1 MSSMR
6 TVGDAPSVS
15 GVSNL
20 NRPLSAPA
28 SPDGRGKLNRRQL
41 PPDPSAEPVSATT
54 MEYVSPPS
62 IDARTRSAFCG
73 NVLVRR
79 ARYLSSP
86 LFSRLRLI
94 TAVSACPATLPFD
107 SRLFRPEPL
116 DSVRSEE
123 HTSELQ
129 SRGHLVWRLLLE
141 KKNKYLPLRRSF
153 NYTFVFR

>member
-20 NRPLSAPA
+20 NRTLSAPA
-28 SPDGRGKLNRRQL
+28 SPDGRGKLNGRQL

-73 NVLVRR
+73 KDRKSTRLN
-79 ARYLSSP
+79 SSHVAI
-86 LFSRLRLI
+86 SY
-94 TAVSACPATLPFD
+94 AVFCL
-107 SRLFRPEPL
+107 
-116 DSVRSEE
+116 
-123 HTSELQ
+123 
-129 SRGHLVWRLLLE
+129 
-141 KKNKYLPLRRSF
+141 KKTKN
-153 NYTFVFR
+153 NEVMQQ

>member
-20 NRPLSAPA
+20 NRTLSAPA
-28 SPDGRGKLNRRQL
+28 SPDERGKLNGRQL
-41 PPDPSAEPVSATT
+41 PPDPRAEPVSATT

-116 DSVRSEE
+116 DSVAYVIVHPSPIIQPPKSSTEAAE
-123 HTSELQ
+123 SKSSIHTTAS
-129 SRGHLVWRLLLE
+129 VD
-141 KKNKYLPLRRSF
+141 
-153 NYTFVFR
+153 